1 MSSTKGKAHPTRPG
15 NGGAQYLYP
24 KKHIP
29 SGNRGLE
36 DIAAEAQKAGM
47 SYGKYVV
54 QKEQNR

>member
-1 MSSTKGKAHPTRPG
+1 MGRARRKPRCTRPG
-15 NGGAQYLYP
+15 RGGAQYLYP

-36 DIAAEAQKAGM
+36 AIAAEAGKAGM
-47 SYGKYVV
+47 SYGKYVA

>member
-1 MSSTKGKAHPTRPG
+1 MNGSKGKPRCTRPG

-36 DIAAEAQKAGM
+36 AIAAEAGKAGM
-47 SYGKYVV
+47 SYGKYVA
-54 QKEQNR
+54 QKEQDR